1 MQSSLYRNKNIISP
15 FTKKGVNLN
24 QMQCT
29 SYYRDPYE
37 QAAWQLYL
45 REGALRVARE
55 EVAFLQ
61 SIGGATEEDIARIRS
76 RLTTMPPVGAPEIIW
91 IKDESPT
98 ITAPTD
104 GESSATGGVTVSLK
118 SILTEVVQADAAA
131 NQLCRK
137 VRPLLEQ
144 NGIVTFKKHQAIHVL
159 RADAQKVKDLATS
172 LQISA

>member
-1 MQSSLYRNKNIISP
+1 
-15 FTKKGVNLN
+15 
-24 QMQCT
+24 
-29 SYYRDPYE
+29 
-37 QAAWQLYL
+37 
-45 REGALRVARE
+45 
-55 EVAFLQ
+55 
-61 SIGGATEEDIARIRS
+61 
-76 RLTTMPPVGAPEIIW
+76 MPQGTPEIIW
-91 IKDESPT
+91 IKDETP
-98 ITAPTD
+98 TAPTD
-104 GESSATGGVTVSLK
+104 GEASATGGVTVSLK